1 MAVTLCFSTVPMTA
15 LAQEA
20 DATTEQETTVPET
33 SPEPQSD
40 VTVYEADNS
49 GEDIKDISG
58 GDAGADSAAQG
69 TAKEKDAAVQAVQAL
84 IDALPETVTEE
95 NAESV
100 GAQLEAIAE
109 AMDSLTEEQIAELDM
124 TRLNAISEA
133 MNAPMTV
140 AAQDG
145 THADHPICGTE
156 CTHTD
161 GEKHAGLTWK
171 GISSLSDID
180 ESGNYYL
187 VNSVELDTV
196 WVCRYA
202 DVTLCLNGYT
212 ITGADG
218 TYAIG
223 VGKGASLAITDCG
236 TNPGKITHKTDAT
249 GENNG
254 GIFTDGT
261 LTLWNGIITG
271 NTDHYYGGV
280 RVFGTD
286 GTFIMNG
293 GSITGNTSTSG
304 YRDGGGVYLDGGTF
318 TMNGGT
324 ITGNTGGVGG
334 VCINGTF
341 TMTGG
346 DITGNTGK
354 AGGGVCLDSG
364 TFAMEGGSI
373 TGNTGTG
380 GGGVYQ
386 AGGTFTMTGG
396 DITGNKST
404 SSNTGG
410 GVYVT
415 GGNFTMDGGK
425 IAENEGPCGGV
436 YVRNGGTF
444 TLNQGIITENK
455 NTYTYSA
462 AGVYVAGTFTMT
474 GGSISK
480 NTNPGKEQ
488 SNGGGG
494 VYVSGKFI
502 MTGGEITGNETIGA
516 NGSGGVYV
524 HGTFTMTGGSI
535 KGNKSSGGSASSGGV
550 FVGRNCTFNME
561 EGTIAD
567 NENTSGNYSGGGV
580 YIDNG
585 NFTLTGGTIS
595 GNTSA
600 SNGGGVYLNGGT
612 FTMKGGKISNN
623 KTTSD
628 ASYGGGGVYAD
639 GTFIMNDGEIS
650 GNASASSGGGVYLDS
665 DSFTMNGGKIS
676 GNTSASNGGGVY
688 LRGGTVAMTGGA
700 ITGNNTTTSE
710 NNCSGGVYVYDYYS
724 LTMSGTV
731 RITDNYKNG
740 TLENGVYV
748 RGDNGTD
755 GNVYLSGYQKITI
768 GAGGLTK
775 EAQIGVSISG
785 TLPAGRKSII
795 AKNAND
801 STLDY
806 TQIFK
811 SDMAG
816 QGYVVTG
823 PEEGMLYL
831 YHVEHPHSWKYALK
845 TGAKDTIVAVC
856 DCGVEGGSL
865 TLKAPAAD
873 TLTYDGTAKSITLDG
888 RFVENVKTP
897 TEADVTYRVKDGDV
911 LESAPVNAGTYTASI
926 TCIGADDKSVTASVE
941 YTIEKATLKTDDFT
955 VTSPA
960 NLVYDGEAKC
970 ATVSS
975 AKFNKGYI
983 HVEYEDVNGTLDQA
997 TKAGTYKVLV
1007 TAKGDPNYNEASQL
1021 RHPAWT
1027 FTIQKAKPVIQLTA
1041 ARQTLVKNGKEV
1053 DISKWVTFNNSDS
1066 DAKLTYELV
1075 GDYTGITLTGNML
1088 KAEKADDT
1096 ATNFHIRV
1104 TAAATD
1110 NFEAPDEQIIPVTVV
1125 DKMDI
1130 GIVFKNINISEP
1142 PTVTYGDSDFCLTAA
1157 LTRTVPDDDNGK
1169 WNWESSDNSVL
1180 EIVSGADSTTPTIR
1194 VKKAG
1199 GSKLTVAYTS
1209 DTYKGSAG
1217 VYITVDPKE
1226 VTADMIADIPA
1237 QEYAARDIEPAPE
1250 VRDDTATL
1258 TSGTDFTY
1266 SYSDNFNAGT
1276 ATLTITGKGN
1286 YTGTADKT
1294 FTISPKPISGAV
1306 IELNAD
1312 SLAYNGTEQMVNI
1325 ASVKLE
1331 GWSAAITYKIVSG
1344 VKATNANDSITL
1356 TISGRGNYTGTATT
1370 TWKITRIDPKPAD
1383 FDVTPGLP
1391 AALIYDGTARTMT
1404 VKEKDGIN
1412 GMGNVIVKYNGSTQA
1427 PVNAGS
1433 YVVTFDVD
1441 GGTNYNARTGLEAG
1455 MLTINKAAAP
1465 TLADRKV
1472 NCKYTLTGGKT
1483 VDLAD
1488 LVTGTTGYTLGEIVG
1503 NTGIISDASVDATG
1517 TLKYTLT
1524 GKGNVG
1530 DTVTLPVTITSINYE
1545 DAIVN
1550 VVITMAAKGDQTP
1563 LSITGDNTVV
1573 YGQTLTLGTTGGSG
1587 TGAVTYHISTEL
1599 GDGAAT
1605 IEGNILTAVKV
1616 GAISITATKAADADY
1631 LAAVSAPVVIIITQ
1645 AASTGEPKYT
1655 VITTDGK
1662 TLADAGLTLTD
1673 STIFPVEGTLE
1684 WIDSEGEALSEDTVV
1699 EVNKTYKWCFTPKD
1713 GNYAVLTGEV
1723 ELYHVD
1729 APVISSQ
1736 PESASVKTG
1745 EKATFEVS
1753 ATGTDLTYQW
1763 MIDRNDGNGFVA
1775 INGADGASYT
1785 TGVTDLDCNGFR
1797 YYCIIRNAAG
1807 SVTTDIV
1814 TLTVSENI
1822 IPTPSPTLTPEPSTT
1837 PTPTPEP
1844 STTPTPEPSPTPT
1857 TTPESSPT
1865 PDRDAYKIIE
1875 GADSKWTQN
1884 TDGALAIRGDGEI
1897 AKFQSVKVDGN
1908 VIDPSNYTVTEGS
1921 TIITLKA
1928 DYLKTLSEGS
1938 HTFEL
1943 VWTDGS
1949 ATTNFTIVAKPDNR
1963 DNNNDSNDD
1972 SENDITVNGN
1982 VSSGNNTVP
1991 AVISAPKTGDASGIW
2006 MTLFA
2011 VSLAG
2016 LAAMLVRKKNNRE

>member
-1 MAVTLCFSTVPMTA
+1 MKKRVLSLLMAVTLCFSTVPMTA

-20 DATTEQETTVPET
+20 DATEQETTVPET
-33 SPEPQSD
+33 SPEPQSN

-69 TAKEKDAAVQAVQAL
+69 TVKEKDAAVQAVQAL

-145 THADHPICGTE
+145 THADHPICGAE

-161 GEKHAGLTWK
+161 GEKHAVLTWT
-171 GISSLSDID
+171 GISSLSDING
-180 ESGNYYL
+180 SGNYYL
-187 VNSVELDTV
+187 KQSVELDTV

-223 VGKGASLAITDCG
+223 VGKGASLAITDCR

-271 NTDHYYGGV
+271 NTAGYYGGV
-280 RVFGTD
+280 YVNR

-293 GSITGNTSTSG
+293 GSITGNTCTLSYS
-304 YRDGGGVYLDGGTF
+304 GGGVHVYGTF

-324 ITGNTGGVGG
+324 ITGNNGSYSGGVYQSD
-334 VCINGTF
+334 GTF

-346 DITGNTGK
+346 EITGNTGK
-354 AGGGVCLDSG
+354 VGGGVCLDGG

-373 TGNTGTG
+373 TGNTGTV
-380 GGGVYQ
+380 GGGVYLND
-386 AGGTFTMTGG
+386 GTFTMTGG

-404 SSNTGG
+404 SGYTGG
-410 GVYVT
+410 GVYVN
-415 GGNFTMDGGK
+415 GGTFTMDGGK
-425 IAENEGPCGGV
+425 IAENVGSCGGV

-444 TLNQGIITENK
+444 TLNQGTITENK

-628 ASYGGGGVYAD
+628 ASYGGEGGGVYAD

-665 DSFTMNGGKIS
+665 DSFTMSGGKIS

-688 LRGGTVAMTGGA
+688 LRGGTVAMTGGT
-700 ITGNNTTTSE
+700 ITGNNTTTPE
-710 NNCSGGVYVYDYYS
+710 NNCGGGVYVNDYYS

-755 GNVYLSGYQKITI
+755 GNVCLREYYQKITI
-768 GAGGLTK
+768 GAGGLTEK
-775 EAQIGVSISG
+775 AQIGVNIRD

-911 LESAPVNAGTYTASI
+911 PGSAPVNAGTYTASI
-926 TCIGADDKSVTASVE
+926 TCIGADDKSVTASVD
-941 YTIEKATLKTDDFT
+941 YTIEKATLTAGDFT
-955 VTSPA
+955 VTPPA
-960 NLVYDGEAKC
+960 NLVYDGEAKY

-975 AKFNKGYI
+975 TKINGNYI
-983 HVEYEDVNGTLDQA
+983 HVKYEDASGTLDQA
-997 TKAGTYKVLV
+997 IKAGTYKVLV
-1007 TAKGDPNYNEASQL
+1007 TANGDPNYNEVSQL
-1021 RHPAWT
+1021 SDPAWT
-1027 FTIQKAKPVIQLTA
+1027 FTIQKAEPVIQLTV

-1053 DISKWVTFNNSDS
+1053 DISKWATFNNSDS

-1075 GDYTGITLTGNML
+1075 GDHTGITLTGNML

-1096 ATNFHIRV
+1096 ATNFQIRV

-1110 NFEAPDEQIIPVTVV
+1110 NFKAPDEQTIPVTVV

-1130 GIVFKNINISEP
+1130 GIDFKNISEFS
-1142 PTVTYGDSDFCLTAA
+1142 TVTYGDSDFCLTAA

-1180 EIVSGADSTTPTIR
+1180 EIVSGANTTTPTIR
-1194 VKKAG
+1194 VRKAG
-1199 GSKLTVAYTS
+1199 YSQLTVTYTG
-1209 DTYKGSAG
+1209 DTYKGSGG
-1217 VYITVDPKE
+1217 VYITVNPKE

-1237 QEYAARDIEPAPE
+1237 QEYAARDIKPAPE
-1250 VRDDTATL
+1250 VRDGTVTL
-1258 TSGTDFTY
+1258 ISGTDFTY

-1276 ATLTITGKGN
+1276 ATLTITGTGN

-1294 FTISPKPISGAV
+1294 FTISPKSINGAV
-1306 IELNAD
+1306 IELEAD
-1312 SLAYNGTEQMVNI
+1312 SFAYNGTEQMVNI

-1331 GWSAAITYKIVSG
+1331 GWSTAITYKIVSG
-1344 VKATNANDSITL
+1344 AKATNANDSITL

-1441 GGTNYNARTGLEAG
+1441 GGTNYNARTDLEAG

-1465 TLADRKV
+1465 ALADRKV

-1488 LVTGTTGYTLGEIVG
+1488 LVADATGYTLGEIVG

-1530 DTVTLPVTITSINYE
+1530 DTVTLPVTITSVNYE

-1550 VVITMAAKGDQTP
+1550 VVITMAAKDDQTP

-1599 GDGAAT
+1599 GDGAAA
-1605 IEGNILTAVKV
+1605 IEGNILTPVKV
-1616 GAISITATKAADADY
+1616 GRISITATKAADDDY
-1631 LAAVSAPVVIIITQ
+1631 FVAVSAPVVITITQ
-1645 AASTGEPKYT
+1645 AFSTGKPKYT

-1673 STIFPVEGTLE
+1673 STIFPTEGTLE
-1684 WIDSEGEALSEDTVV
+1684 WIDSEDKVLSGETVV
-1699 EVNKTYKWCFTPKD
+1699 EMNKTYKWRFTPAD
-1713 GNYAVLTGEV
+1713 GNYASLTGEV

-1736 PESASVKTG
+1736 PVSASVKTG
-1745 EKATFEVS
+1745 ERATFKVT
-1753 ATGTDLTYQW
+1753 ATGTDVTYQW

-1775 INGADGASYT
+1775 VNGADSAGYT

-1822 IPTPSPTLTPEPSTT
+1822 IPTPSPTPTPEPSTT

-1844 STTPTPEPSPTPT
+1844 STTPTP
-1857 TTPESSPT
+1857 TPESSPT
-1865 PDRDAYKIIE
+1865 PDRNAYKIID

-1884 TDGALAIRGDGEI
+1884 TDGTLVIRGDGAF
-1897 AKFQSVKVDGN
+1897 AKFRSVKVDGN

-1928 DYLKTLSEGS
+1928 DYLKTLSTGS

-1949 ATTNFTIVAKPDNR
+1949 ATTNFTIAAKPDNG

>member
-1 MAVTLCFSTVPMTA
+1 MKKRVLSLLMAVTLCFSTVPMTA

-33 SPEPQSD
+33 NPEPQSD

-100 GAQLEAIAE
+100 SAQLEAIAE

-145 THADHPICGTE
+145 THADHPICGAE

-161 GEKHAGLTWK
+161 GEGHAGLTWT
-171 GISSLSDID
+171 GISSLSDING
-180 ESGNYYL
+180 SGNYYL

-346 DITGNTGK
+346 EITGNTGK

-364 TFAMEGGSI
+364 TFAMKGGSI
-373 TGNTGTG
+373 TGNTGTV

-396 DITGNKST
+396 EITGNKST
-404 SSNTGG
+404 SGYTGG

-444 TLNQGIITENK
+444 TLNQGTITENK

-480 NTNPGKEQ
+480 NTNPWKEQ

-628 ASYGGGGVYAD
+628 ASYGGEGGGVYAD

-700 ITGNNTTTSE
+700 ITGNNTTTPE
-710 NNCSGGVYVYDYYS
+710 NNCGGGVYVNDCYS

-748 RGDNGTD
+748 RGNNGTD
-755 GNVYLSGYQKITI
+755 GNVCLGGYQKRITI

-775 EAQIGVSISG
+775 EAQIGVNIIG
-785 TLPAGRKSII
+785 TLSAGGKSII

-831 YHVEHPHSWKYALK
+831 YHVEHPHSWKYELK

-911 LESAPVNAGTYTASI
+911 LGSAPVNAGTYTASI

-955 VTSPA
+955 VTPPA
-960 NLVYDGEAKC
+960 NLEYDGEAKY

-975 AKFNKGYI
+975 TKINENYI
-983 HVEYEDVNGTLDQA
+983 HVEYKDANDTLDQA
-997 TKAGTYKVLV
+997 IKAGTYKVLV
-1007 TAKGDPNYNEASQL
+1007 TANGDPNYNEASQL
-1021 RHPAWT
+1021 SDPAWT
-1027 FTIQKAKPVIQLTA
+1027 FTIRKAKPVIQLTV

-1075 GDYTGITLTGNML
+1075 DDPTGITLTGNML
-1088 KAEKADDT
+1088 KAEKADAT
-1096 ATNFHIRV
+1096 ATDFQIRV

-1110 NFEAPDEQIIPVTVV
+1110 NFKAPDEKIITVIV
-1125 DKMDI
+1125 VNKMGI
-1130 GIVFKNINISEP
+1130 GIVFENMSES
-1142 PTVTYGDSDFCLTAA
+1142 PTVTYGDSDFSLTAA
-1157 LTRTVPDDDNGK
+1157 LTRTVPDDDNGT
-1169 WNWESSDNSVL
+1169 WSWSSSDDSVL
-1180 EIVSGADSTTPTIR
+1180 EIVSGADTATPTMK

-1199 GSKLTVAYTS
+1199 GSQLIVTYTS
-1209 DTYKGSAG
+1209 DTYSGSAG
-1217 VYITVDPKE
+1217 VYITVAPKE

-1250 VRDDTATL
+1250 VKDGTATL

-1266 SYSDNFNAGT
+1266 SYSNNFNTGT
-1276 ATLTITGKGN
+1276 ATLTITGTGN

-1294 FTISPKPISGAV
+1294 FDILPKSISGAV
-1306 IELNAD
+1306 IELDAD
-1312 SLAYNGTEQMVNI
+1312 SFAYNGTEQMVNI

-1391 AALIYDGTARTMT
+1391 AALTYDGSARTVN

-1427 PVNAGS
+1427 PMNAGS

-1441 GGTNYNARTGLEAG
+1441 GGINYNARTGLEAG
-1455 MLTINKAAAP
+1455 TLTIGKAAAP

-1503 NTGIISDASVDATG
+1503 NTGIISDASVDDTG

-1524 GKGNVG
+1524 GKGSIG
-1530 DTVTLPVTITSINYE
+1530 DIVTVPVAITSVNYE

-1605 IEGNILTAVKV
+1605 IEGNILTPVKV
-1616 GAISITATKAADADY
+1616 GRISITATKAADDDY
-1631 LAAVSAPVVIIITQ
+1631 FVAVSAPVVITITQ
-1645 AASTGEPKYT
+1645 AFSTGKPKYT

-1662 TLADAGLTLTD
+1662 TLADAGLTLAD
-1673 STIFPVEGTLE
+1673 STIFPTEGTLE
-1684 WIDSEGEALSEDTVV
+1684 WIDSEDKVLSGETVV
-1699 EVNKTYKWCFTPKD
+1699 EMNKTYKWRFTPAD
-1713 GNYAVLTGEV
+1713 GNYASLTGEV

-1736 PESASVKTG
+1736 PVSASVKTG
-1745 EKATFEVS
+1745 ERATFKVT
-1753 ATGTDLTYQW
+1753 ATGTDVTYQW

-1775 INGADGASYT
+1775 VNGADSAGYT

-1822 IPTPSPTLTPEPSTT
+1822 IPTPSPTP
-1837 PTPTPEP
+1837 
-1844 STTPTPEPSPTPT
+1844 
-1857 TTPESSPT
+1857 TPESSPT
-1865 PDRDAYKIIE
+1865 PDRNAYKIIE

-1884 TDGALAIRGDGEI
+1884 TDGTLAIRGDGAF
-1897 AKFQSVKVDGN
+1897 AKFRSVKVDGN
-1908 VIDPSNYTVTEGS
+1908 LVDPSNYTVTEGS

-1949 ATTNFTIVAKPDNR
+1949 ASTNFTVAANTSGKDTKDDDKSDDKDSNGTGA
-1963 DNNNDSNDD
+1963 NNNAAAQTKS
-1972 SENDITVNGN
+1972 
-1982 VSSGNNTVP
+1982 
-1991 AVISAPKTGDASGIW
+1991 PKTGDDSGIW
-2006 MTLFA
+2006 LTLFA
-2011 VSLAG
+2011 ISLVGLAG
-2016 LAAMLVRKKNNRE
+2016 MIFRRKKADGK

>member
-1 MAVTLCFSTVPMTA
+1 MKKRVLSLLMAVTLCFSTVPMTA

-49 GEDIKDISG
+49 VKDIKDISG
-58 GDAGADSAAQG
+58 GDAGADSATQG

-100 GAQLEAIAE
+100 SAQLEAIAE

-145 THADHPICGTE
+145 THADHPICGAD

-171 GISSLSDID
+171 GISSLSDIN

-223 VGKGASLAITDCG
+223 VGKGASLAITDCR

-271 NTDHYYGGV
+271 NTAGYYGGV
-280 RVFGTD
+280 YVNR

-293 GSITGNTSTSG
+293 GSITGNTCTLSYS
-304 YRDGGGVYLDGGTF
+304 GGGVHVYGTF

-324 ITGNTGGVGG
+324 ITGNNGSYSGGVYQSD
-334 VCINGTF
+334 GTF

-346 DITGNTGK
+346 EITGNTGK
-354 AGGGVCLDSG
+354 VGGGVCLDGG

-373 TGNTGTG
+373 TGNTGTV
-380 GGGVYQ
+380 GGGVYLND
-386 AGGTFTMTGG
+386 GTFTMTGG

-404 SSNTGG
+404 SGYTGG
-410 GVYVT
+410 GVYVN
-415 GGNFTMDGGK
+415 GGTFTMDGGK
-425 IAENEGPCGGV
+425 IAENVGSCGGV

-444 TLNQGIITENK
+444 TLNQGTITENK

-628 ASYGGGGVYAD
+628 ASYGGEGGGVYAD

-665 DSFTMNGGKIS
+665 DSFTMSGGKIS

-831 YHVEHPHSWKYALK
+831 YHVEHQHSWKYEL
-845 TGAKDTIVAVC
+845 GASGSDILATCTNNTSPCPSPKVYVTISRPKHAVY
-856 DCGVEGGSL
+856 G
-865 TLKAPAAD
+865 
-873 TLTYDGTAKSITLDG
+873 DG
-888 RFVENVKTP
+888 RSADAKLSSAEGITDAVE
-897 TEADVTYRVKDGDV
+897 VTYKKGNDI
-911 LESAPVNAGTYTASI
+911 LPEAPTDAGAYTASI
-926 TCIGADDKSVTASVE
+926 TLTSADGEKVTAAVDYTIAKAEPTARNFQFSAPDYLTYDGNAKTANVTAEPGMGGITVKYYQDGAEVQQPTDAGEYTVKINVAESANYKAANGLTGTGWKFTIAANTDAPAVELSGSMAYTGDKITPEVSVKIGGKTLVKDRDYTITYGTNVDAGE
-941 YTIEKATLKTDDFT
+941 NAGKVTITAKGNYVFDAVEESFTIEKAEQVLSFTKDNVTKTYIDQDFT
-955 VTSPA
+955 NALICTKV
-960 NLVYDGEAKC
+960 DG
-970 ATVSS
+970 
-975 AKFNKGYI
+975 
-983 HVEYEDVNGTLDQA
+983 
-997 TKAGTYKVLV
+997 
-1007 TAKGDPNYNEASQL
+1007 
-1021 RHPAWT
+1021 
-1027 FTIQKAKPVIQLTA
+1027 
-1041 ARQTLVKNGKEV
+1041 
-1053 DISKWVTFNNSDS
+1053 
-1066 DAKLTYELV
+1066 
-1075 GDYTGITLTGNML
+1075 
-1088 KAEKADDT
+1088 
-1096 ATNFHIRV
+1096 
-1104 TAAATD
+1104 
-1110 NFEAPDEQIIPVTVV
+1110 
-1125 DKMDI
+1125 
-1130 GIVFKNINISEP
+1130 
-1142 PTVTYGDSDFCLTAA
+1142 TVTYA
-1157 LTRTVPDDDNGK
+1157 
-1169 WNWESSDNSVL
+1169 SDNTAVAAVDQNTGKTA
-1180 EIVSGADSTTPTIR
+1180 IVG
-1194 VKKAG
+1194 
-1199 GSKLTVAYTS
+1199 
-1209 DTYKGSAG
+1209 
-1217 VYITVDPKE
+1217 
-1226 VTADMIADIPA
+1226 
-1237 QEYAARDIEPAPE
+1237 
-1250 VRDDTATL
+1250 
-1258 TSGTDFTY
+1258 
-1266 SYSDNFNAGT
+1266 AGT
-1276 ATLTITGKGN
+1276 ATITVTAAETSN
-1286 YTGTADKT
+1286 YKKGTA
-1294 FTISPKPISGAV
+1294 S
-1306 IELNAD
+1306 
-1312 SLAYNGTEQMVNI
+1312 Y
-1325 ASVKLE
+1325 
-1331 GWSAAITYKIVSG
+1331 
-1344 VKATNANDSITL
+1344 TL
-1356 TISGRGNYTGTATT
+1356 T
-1370 TWKITRIDPKPAD
+1370 
-1383 FDVTPGLP
+1383 V
-1391 AALIYDGTARTMT
+1391 
-1404 VKEKDGIN
+1404 
-1412 GMGNVIVKYNGSTQA
+1412 
-1427 PVNAGS
+1427 
-1433 YVVTFDVD
+1433 
-1441 GGTNYNARTGLEAG
+1441 
-1455 MLTINKAAAP
+1455 NKAA
-1465 TLADRKV
+1465 
-1472 NCKYTLTGGKT
+1472 
-1483 VDLAD
+1483 
-1488 LVTGTTGYTLGEIVG
+1488 
-1503 NTGIISDASVDATG
+1503 
-1517 TLKYTLT
+1517 
-1524 GKGNVG
+1524 
-1530 DTVTLPVTITSINYE
+1530 
-1545 DAIVN
+1545 
-1550 VVITMAAKGDQTP
+1550 
-1563 LSITGDNTVV
+1563 
-1573 YGQTLTLGTTGGSG
+1573 
-1587 TGAVTYHISTEL
+1587 
-1599 GDGAAT
+1599 
-1605 IEGNILTAVKV
+1605 
-1616 GAISITATKAADADY
+1616 
-1631 LAAVSAPVVIIITQ
+1631 SA
-1645 AASTGEPKYT
+1645 GEPKYT
-1655 VITTDGK
+1655 LITEGGK
-1662 TLADAGLTLTD
+1662 TLAAAGLTLND
-1673 STIFPVEGTLE
+1673 STLKPAAGTLD
-1684 WIDSEGEALSEDTVV
+1684 WVDADGNVLSGDT
-1699 EVNKTYKWCFTPKD
+1699 EVKVNTIYKWRFTPAD
-1713 GNYAVLTGEV
+1713 PNYEILTGEIK
-1723 ELYHVD
+1723 LYHVD
-1729 APVISSQ
+1729 APTVTAQPKSVSVIN
-1736 PESASVKTG
+1736 G
-1745 EKATFEVS
+1745 EKAAFEVT
-1753 ATGTDLTYQW
+1753 ATGTDVTYQW
-1763 MIDRNDGNGFVA
+1763 KIDRNDGKGFVD
-1775 INGADGASYT
+1775 INGATGAAYT
-1785 TGVTDLDCNGFR
+1785 TGVTDKDCNGFK
-1797 YYCIIRNAAG
+1797 YQCVIRNAAG
-1807 SVTTDIV
+1807 SVTTDTV
-1814 TLTVSENI
+1814 VLTVKEKYAIAAAAGEHGSISPSGNVEVVEGSSQTFVITAEEGYEIESLTVDGKSVDAVTSYTFENVTAAHTI
-1822 IPTPSPTLTPEPSTT
+1822 AVTFKLQ
-1837 PTPTPEP
+1837 
-1844 STTPTPEPSPTPT
+1844 
-1857 TTPESSPT
+1857 
-1865 PDRDAYKIIE
+1865 YKIID
-1875 GADSKWTQN
+1875 GADGSWTQS
-1884 TDGALAIRGDGEI
+1884 TDGSRSLLIRGNGE
-1897 AKFQSVKVDGN
+1897 FSRFLNVKVDGTI
-1908 VIDPSNYTVTEGS
+1908 IDPANYEARSGS
-1921 TIITLKA
+1921 TIIELKA
-1928 DYLKTLSEGS
+1928 EYLKTLSEGS
-1938 HTFEL
+1938 HTFEIA
-1943 VWTDGS
+1943 WTDGTAS
-1949 ATTNFTIVAKPDNR
+1949 TSFTVAKNTAGSDDTGSNGNG
-1963 DNNNDSNDD
+1963 DSNKDSNKDGNKDSNNDSNKD
-1972 SENDITVNGN
+1972 SNNDSNKDSN
-1982 VSSGNNTVP
+1982 NDSNKDSNNDSSNNNSGSNT
-1991 AVISAPKTGDASGIW
+1991 AGSGDSTAQTLTGAPNTGDASGLWIA
-2006 MTLFA
+2006 LFA
-2011 VSLAG
+2011 VSAAG
-2016 LAAMLVRKKNNRE
+2016 LAVMLVRRKKQ